1 MADRPPTPAE
11 SYGTD
16 VAIYGEVF
24 DLREEDISLLE
35 SFMKLYE
42 MHRRCCAGWGEM
54 SAPFM
59 DELMNKG
66 PPMEPCHSLDVL
78 KSEGT
83 LQNHPL
89 FNIAV
94 KHAVDKGLVHIIKE
108 DPAGSCLSNQQ
119 RVRDGHGWHGKC
131 VGEGYKCHGG

>member
-1 MADRPPTPAE
+1 
-11 SYGTD
+11 
-16 VAIYGEVF
+16 
-24 DLREEDISLLE
+24 
-35 SFMKLYE
+35 
-42 MHRRCCAGWGEM
+42 
-54 SAPFM
+54 
-59 DELMNKG
+59 
-66 PPMEPCHSLDVL
+66 MEPCHSLDVL
-78 KSEGT
+78 KSEGA